1 MIRSKLINKVAK
13 MIIFQHGLS
22 NNNLEYYKLELGT
35 QTNYKIKEI
44 YNEYKAYLFY
54 RENF

>member
-1 MIRSKLINKVAK
+1 

-44 YNEYKAYLFY
+44 YN
-54 RENF
+54 